1 MAHHEACQLYIQQQ
15 IQEGLSEGKSPYSIG
30 KELAAWV
37 EKLFE
42 TNIPVK
48 TLQTRAWREKRKN
61 TSNEVN
67 PLTCDNFSETQEK
80 PENQEVKLK
89 SPLAGP
95 GRPPKH
101 EKPIEPYSCAM
112 QMATIAISQ
121 LSRIT
126 KDDPKREK
134 AFKTVKKW
142 IDDNS

>member
-1 MAHHEACQLYIQQQ
+1 MAHREACQLFIEQQ
-15 IQEGLSEGKSPYSIG
+15 IKEGLSEGKTAYSIG

-42 TNIPVK
+42 TSIPVK
-48 TLQTRAWREKRKN
+48 TLQSRAWRERRKN

-67 PLTCDNFSETQEK
+67 DITPSNYSEIAEK
-80 PENQEVKLK
+80 PENQEVKIK

-95 GRPPKH
+95 GRPLKH

-112 QMATIAISQ
+112 QMARIAVSQ
-121 LSRIT
+121 LSRIP

-134 AFKTVKKW
+134 AFRTVTNW
-142 IDDNS
+142 IKENS

>member
-1 MAHHEACQLYIQQQ
+1 V
-15 IQEGLSEGKSPYSIG
+15 G
-30 KELAAWV
+30 
-37 EKLFE
+37 KLFE
-42 TNIPVK
+42 TSIPAN
-48 TLQTRAWREKRKN
+48 TLIRRAERAREKITTN
-61 TSNEVN
+61 VVN
-67 PLTCDNFSETQEK
+67 PTTVGNDLEIQEK
-80 PENQEVKLK
+80 PINQQVKIK

-95 GRPPKH
+95 GRPPKY
-101 EKPIEPYSCAM
+101 EKTYEPYSCAM

>member
-1 MAHHEACQLYIQQQ
+1 MAHHEACQLFIEQQ
-15 IQEGLSEGKSPYSIG
+15 IKEGLSEGKSPYSIG
-30 KELAAWV
+30 KELAVWV
-37 EKLFE
+37 GKLFE
-42 TNIPVK
+42 ASIPAN
-48 TLQTRAWREKRKN
+48 TLIRRAERAREKITTNVVKPTTVEN
-61 TSNEVN
+61 DPNFLKI
-67 PLTCDNFSETQEK
+67 LT
-80 PENQEVKLK
+80 NQQVKLN

-101 EKPIEPYSCAM
+101 EKPFEPYSCAM

-126 KDDPKREK
+126 KDDPKREN

>member
-42 TNIPVK
+42 TSIPPN
-48 TLQTRAWREKRKN
+48 TLTRRAERAREKITTN
-61 TSNEVN
+61 VVN
-67 PLTCDNFSETQEK
+67 PTTTDNDSEIQEK
-80 PENQEVKLK
+80 LANQEVKLK

-95 GRPPKH
+95 GRPLKH
-101 EKPIEPYSCAM
+101 EKPVEPYSCAM
-112 QMATIAISQ
+112 QMARIAISH

-126 KDDPKREK
+126 KDDPKREE
-134 AFKTVKKW
+134 AFQEVKKW